1 MFTSYSL
8 PLSLFLSLSLSHSS
22 SLLTPLFL
30 LYSTRSARAFKR
42 GSASVEECRGL
53 LLLI

>member
-8 PLSLFLSLSLSHSS
+8 PLSLSVSLSHSS

-30 LYSTRSARAFKR
+30 LYSTRSARAR
-42 GSASVEECRGL
+42 LSEDLRLSRSAGVCFCSFD
-53 LLLI
+53 